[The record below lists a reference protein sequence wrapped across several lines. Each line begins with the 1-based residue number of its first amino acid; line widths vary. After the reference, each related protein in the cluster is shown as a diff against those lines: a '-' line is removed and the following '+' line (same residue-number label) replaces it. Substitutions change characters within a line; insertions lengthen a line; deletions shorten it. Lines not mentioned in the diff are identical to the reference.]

1 MVTITEEVHA
11 LDGIHKDESFYK
23 ILLDSFHGHI
33 CSSVYLVGDGFDG
46 DWMKMSLSYMCKGRR
61 AFIGKNL
68 YSKEPAMRRSSV
80 NRKIHTVCLY
90 GRQ

>member
-1 MVTITEEVHA
+1 MRCCATVRDTRTVPQMVTITEEVHA

-46 DWMKMSLSYMCKGRR
+46 DWMK
-61 AFIGKNL
+61 
-68 YSKEPAMRRSSV
+68 
-80 NRKIHTVCLY
+80 CLFPTCVRD
-90 GRQ
+90 GGHL